1 MSKKSVIRRH
11 VQTNIVARIIYRLI
25 CVVLIIA
32 GAFGL
37 FMSFSASEQSYRYTL
52 RNETATATVTK
63 KTKET
68 DEYGYDTCL
77 VAYSFTVDDTEYS
90 SEGVLPNNYSCKVD
104 EGDPITIRYQ
114 SDQPLNNAYGDN
126 KQAESVWTI
135 IAVALAILGII
146 PLGVGFVGLIAIH
159 KAMKA
164 EDEIEEAAEIRARK
178 RAYRRRLKKEQDNTQ
193 TTNN

>member
-1 MSKKSVIRRH
+1 MSKKSAIRRH

-32 GAFGL
+32 GVFGL

-77 VAYSFTVDDTEYS
+77 VTYSFTVDDAEYS

-135 IAVALAILGII
+135 IAIALVILGII

-178 RAYRRRLKKEQDNTQ
+178 RAYRRRLKKEQGNTQ